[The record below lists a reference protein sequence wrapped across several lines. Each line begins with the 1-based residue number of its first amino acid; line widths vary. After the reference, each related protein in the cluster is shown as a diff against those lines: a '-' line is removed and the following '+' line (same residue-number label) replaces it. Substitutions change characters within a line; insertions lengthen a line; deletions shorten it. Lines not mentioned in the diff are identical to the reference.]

1 MCFLES
7 LLKVQ
12 ILDLIFIVHQIF
24 EMFGPNFLGLIHYF
38 RGLTL
43 IIFILIKLFHK
54 MFEHMVLCLQ
64 LTLLKALVIIL
75 LIVLEIIIIL
85 GNRAFTFDPL
95 VVIIDETGLF
105 AD

>member
-1 MCFLES
+1 
-7 LLKVQ
+7 
-12 ILDLIFIVHQIF
+12 
-24 EMFGPNFLGLIHYF
+24 
-38 RGLTL
+38 
-43 IIFILIKLFHK
+43 
-54 MFEHMVLCLQ
+54 MVLCLQ